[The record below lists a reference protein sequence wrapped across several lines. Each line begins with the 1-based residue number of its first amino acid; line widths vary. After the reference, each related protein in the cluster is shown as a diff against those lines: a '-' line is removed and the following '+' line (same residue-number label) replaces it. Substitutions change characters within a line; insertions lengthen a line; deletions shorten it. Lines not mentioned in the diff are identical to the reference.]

1 MSQKTEVIRDVPESQ
16 KARIESDYLA
26 VGATT
31 VWEKQANGKW
41 TVTATFPAT
50 DDPAG

>member
-1 MSQKTEVIRDVPESQ
+1 MPQKTEIIRDVPEAQ
-16 KARIESDYLA
+16 KARLESDYRA
-26 VGATT
+26 AGATT

-50 DDPAG
+50 D